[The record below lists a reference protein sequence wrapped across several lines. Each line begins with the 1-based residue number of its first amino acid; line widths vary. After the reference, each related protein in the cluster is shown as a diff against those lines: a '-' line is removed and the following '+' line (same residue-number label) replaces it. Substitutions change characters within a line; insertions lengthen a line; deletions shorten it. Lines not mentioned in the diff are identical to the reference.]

1 MVDRILSS
9 YANVALDDEMDE
21 LHALLRRFA
30 MQIARDE
37 ARTMR
42 QALQNSEAA

>member
-1 MVDRILSS
+1 MVDRILAS
-9 YANVALDDEMDE
+9 YSEMMHDDELDE

-37 ARTMR
+37 ARDMR
-42 QALQNSEAA
+42 LALQNSRAA